1 MSGVEATVSG
11 MHTSGAQESPRFV
24 YVPWNDELSIDSR
37 ASHVFAVARDLAS
50 KERLPVMGIAAT
62 KDQLPD
68 GWGKFPYRTRKS
80 SVAAID
86 GPAVRIYFWPSLDD
100 LASMAPA
107 SSGFVIVLEWQAGEL
122 AGWAR
127 HNHALNFDTR
137 EELVTARS
145 DAAME
150 LYERIERNGNNG
162 WHDDWGTRDAI
173 NDMRK
178 LRDLGEFDVLDLA
191 GYMIGRRGSRAIRQL
206 LQLARGV

>member
-11 MHTSGAQESPRFV
+11 MDTPGSRESPRFV
-24 YVPWNDELSIDSR
+24 YVPWNDEVSIDAR

-68 GWGKFPYRTRKS
+68 GWGKLPYRTRKS
-80 SVAAID
+80 SVAAIN

-100 LASMAPA
+100 LASVAPA
-107 SSGFVIVLEWQAGEL
+107 RSGFVIVLEWEAGEL

-137 EELVTARS
+137 QELAPALS
-145 DAAME
+145 DGAME
-150 LYERIERNGNNG
+150 LYERIAWNGNNG
-162 WHDDWGTRDAI
+162 WRDDWGKRDAI
-173 NDMRK
+173 SDMRK
-178 LRDLGEFDVLDLA
+178 LRDMGEFDAVDLA
-191 GYMIGRRGSRAIRQL
+191 GYMIGRWGSRAIRQL
-206 LQLARGV
+206 LKLARGV